1 MGLAAA
7 EIGLQL
13 HHGIAALA
21 GQAAHRPDQHSL
33 QAFGQ
38 VGAAEELDRIPVFSR
53 AFAQMHLPQ
62 VGGELGLL
70 IPAAC
75 HILVGRHDRPPG
87 FQAGG
92 GRALDR
98 QTGLFAPLAPRLL
111 VEAHPQQ
118 FHLDPVHLVGLRR
131 RDRGQQPAGRIQD
144 TVGIVAGEVL
154 LVRPLV
160 AVPAQLTDESALGW
174 PKGVP
179 KDIVP
184 GIPHQLKQCGPVPLG
199 NRFVRQHGVAYI
211 VTQLPG
217 TGLSGL
223 GVLDFALDEWAKAR
237 LEQIHCLADPF
248 VIRDGQVMSP

>member
-1 MGLAAA
+1 MPGKQVIEGQHGMGLAAA

-13 HHGIAALA
+13 HDGIAALA
-21 GQAAHRPDQHSL
+21 GQAAHRPDQHPL

-38 VGAAEELDRIPVFSR
+38 VGTAEELDRIPVFSR
-53 AFAQMHLPQ
+53 AFAQMHLPE
-62 VGGELGLL
+62 VGSELGLL

-87 FQAGG
+87 FQARG

-98 QTGLFAPLAPRLL
+98 QAGLFAPFASRLF

-118 FHLDPVHLVGLRR
+118 FHLDLVDLVGLRC
-131 RDRGQQPAGRIQD
+131 RDRGQQPAGRVQD
-144 TVGIVAGEVL
+144 AVGIIAGKVL

-160 AVPAQLTDESALGW
+160 AVPTQLTDETTLGG

-184 GIPHQLKQCGPVPLG
+184 GFPHQL
-199 NRFVRQHGVAYI
+199 
-211 VTQLPG
+211 
-217 TGLSGL
+217 
-223 GVLDFALDEWAKAR
+223 E
-237 LEQIHCLADPF
+237 
-248 VIRDGQVMSP
+248 

>member
-1 MGLAAA
+1 MRLAAA

-13 HHGIAALA
+13 NDGIAALA

-75 HILVGRHDRPPG
+75 HILVRRHDRPPG
-87 FQAGG
+87 FQARG
-92 GRALDR
+92 GRALDG
-98 QTGLFAPLAPRLL
+98 QAGLFAPFAPRLF

-118 FHLDPVHLVGLRR
+118 FHLDLVDLVGLRR
-131 RDRGQQPAGRIQD
+131 RDRGQQPAGRVQD
-144 TVGIVAGEVL
+144 AVGIVAGEVL
-154 LVRPLV
+154 LVRPFV
-160 AVPAQLTDESALGW
+160 AVPAQLTDETALGG

-179 KDIVP
+179 KDLVP
-184 GIPHQLKQCGPVPLG
+184 GFPHQLEQSGRVPLG
-199 NRFVRQHGVAYI
+199 NRLV
-211 VTQLPG
+211 
-217 TGLSGL
+217 
-223 GVLDFALDEWAKAR
+223 
-237 LEQIHCLADPF
+237 
-248 VIRDGQVMSP
+248 